1 MSGQI
6 SPPQKTFPPP
16 GPKTPPKCPTC
27 GLGFDDDDDGNCIFC
42 GPPTGYVTGVP
53 EVKLA
58 KIRQFQKDWNP
69 ALHQVFLERRRE
81 KVR

>member
-6 SPPQKTFPPP
+6 NPPQKTFPPL

-27 GLGFDDDDDGNCIFC
+27 GLGFDDDGDGNCVFC

-58 KIRQFQKDWNP
+58 KIRQFQKDRRYIKLFWN
-69 ALHQVFLERRRE
+69 AAEKE